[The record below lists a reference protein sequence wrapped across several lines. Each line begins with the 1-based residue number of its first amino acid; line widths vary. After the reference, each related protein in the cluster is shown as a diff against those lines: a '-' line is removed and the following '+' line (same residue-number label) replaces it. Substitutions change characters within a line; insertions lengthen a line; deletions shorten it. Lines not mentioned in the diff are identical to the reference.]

1 MSLFSISKKQTMRTI
16 KNTTDTE
23 IRRSFINEFT
33 FGDKDKAIRVLI
45 QTSRDK
51 RSNEDSNTD
60 ALVSEIASGFSRL
73 ASALT
78 TSKQTPVRDF

>member
-1 MSLFSISKKQTMRTI
+1 MRTI

-23 IRRSFINEFT
+23 IRRTFINEFT

-51 RSNEDSNTD
+51 RSNDDSKTD